1 MMKRQPK
8 CNCGNI
14 AGFTL
19 IEALVA
25 IALTGLIV
33 GAVANITAQWLPN
46 WDRGFARVQG
56 SEALALGLERL
67 TTDVAAAEFISA
79 NRETLQPLFEGTD
92 HSITFVR
99 SALAPN
105 APAGLEFVRIVAAS
119 SGAGPSLIR
128 TKTPFLSSPKGSN
141 YQPKFSDP
149 VVLLRAPY
157 LVSFAYAG
165 MDRSWKDTWL
175 RESLLP
181 QAIRVILRDTRTRQ
195 EFVASTATVIHAS
208 VPATCISYK
217 SLDDCLASLKPK
229 SQSASAES
237 PNMQAVN
244 VP

>member
-1 MMKRQPK
+1 MMKRHPT
-8 CNCGNI
+8 CDCSNI

-19 IEALVA
+19 IEALVS
-25 IALTGLIV
+25 IALTGVILS
-33 GAVANITAQWLPN
+33 AVATITAQWLPN

-67 TTDVAAAEFISA
+67 TTDVASAEFISA

-92 HSITFVR
+92 HSILFVR
-99 SALAPN
+99 STLAPN
-105 APAGLEFVRIVAAS
+105 APSGLEVVRIVGAS

-128 TKTPFLSSPKGSN
+128 TKAPFFPSAKGSN
-141 YQPKFSDP
+141 YQPKYSDP
-149 VVLLRAPY
+149 VVLVRAPY

-165 MDRSWKDTWL
+165 MDRSWQDTWL
-175 RESLLP
+175 QESLLP

-195 EFVASTATVIHAS
+195 EFGASTATVIHAA

-217 SLDDCLASLKPK
+217 SLEDCLASLKPK

-237 PNMQAVN
+237 PNVQAVN